1 MVVVNAEV
9 TVAYDLSKINFDV
22 DEEHQTLYITDIPAP
37 EIKIFPDLK
46 YYDISGD
53 YLNPFNANDF
63 NKIKDEVHIAIGK
76 RIDNSNLKE
85 NAENRLISELSRF
98 YVLTNSL
105 GWKLVY
111 NKQTIT
117 DGKELEKL
125 NFHWMEEP
133 MDESSMSSY
142 IWLSDQL
149 DLPILGPETMQ
160 GKLATRAEW
169 ITNNAC
175 DILRGG
181 VGDVGGLTPLM
192 KIIHL
197 AESFNMALEVH
208 GGGAGNLHA
217 LLSMAIPGELYERG
231 LLI

>member
-1 MVVVNAEV
+1 MRKVLFGIIITLLILWTYQLYKRYDERSKYLKENTALIQQEIKNVSKLIVTEGHFSQVYNYKQSEKIFANLLTTEKKALVVVNAEV

-85 NAENRLISELSRF
+85 NAENRLISELSHF

-125 NFHWMEEP
+125 NFK
-133 MDESSMSSY
+133 
-142 IWLSDQL
+142 Q
-149 DLPILGPETMQ
+149 
-160 GKLATRAEW
+160 
-169 ITNNAC
+169 
-175 DILRGG
+175 
-181 VGDVGGLTPLM
+181 
-192 KIIHL
+192 
-197 AESFNMALEVH
+197 
-208 GGGAGNLHA
+208 
-217 LLSMAIPGELYERG
+217 
-231 LLI
+231 